1 MKLVFA
7 VVIFLSA
14 VATGQTNLIA
24 NIPARKTTSLNGT
37 WHFIVDPYQNGDGS
51 RYYENRKP
59 KGPQDLVEYDFATSP
74 TLKVPGDWNS
84 QREDLLW
91 YEGSIWYERN
101 FSYQTSSGKR
111 AFLYF
116 GAVNY
121 RAVVYLNGEKVG
133 EHVGGF
139 TPFNFEVTGK
149 IHSGE
154 NFVVVQ
160 VDNTRLAEGVPAL
173 STDWWNYGG
182 ITRDVTIVE
191 VPATFIEN
199 YALQLAKNDLG
210 RIEGWIQISGVRT
223 PQKVS
228 VEIPEAHTHQEITT
242 DSKGY
247 ASLDFPATLEV
258 WSPEKPKLYD
268 VTISTGDDTLTDKI
282 GFRTI
287 ETRGT
292 QILLNGKP
300 IFLRGISIHE
310 EAPFRSGRVFSAEDD
325 LTLLTWAKELGCN
338 YVRLAHYP
346 HNESMT
352 RLADKLGMLVWSEIP
367 VYWDIDWS
375 NVATLANAEQQ
386 LKENI
391 ARDRNRASIAIW
403 SIANETPVTPAR
415 LVFLKK
421 LVSDIRQ
428 IDATRLISAAMNRTG
443 REGNTRL
450 IDDPLG
456 EFVDILSVNEYIG
469 WYEGRLEDVANTR
482 WNTSWK
488 KPLIFSEFGAEAPYG
503 NHGDAGSKWT
513 EEYQAK
519 LYGEQITMLR
529 NIPQLAGLSP
539 WLLMDFRS
547 PRRPLPFIQDYHNK
561 KGLIS
566 NRGERKQAFYILQNY
581 YLELEKKH

>member
-1 MKLVFA
+1 
-7 VVIFLSA
+7 
-14 VATGQTNLIA
+14 
-24 NIPARKTTSLNGT
+24 
-37 WHFIVDPYQNGDGS
+37 
-51 RYYENRKP
+51 
-59 KGPQDLVEYDFATSP
+59 
-74 TLKVPGDWNS
+74 
-84 QREDLLW
+84 
-91 YEGSIWYERN
+91 
-101 FSYQTSSGKR
+101 
-111 AFLYF
+111 
-116 GAVNY
+116 
-121 RAVVYLNGEKVG
+121 
-133 EHVGGF
+133 
-139 TPFNFEVTGK
+139 
-149 IHSGE
+149 
-154 NFVVVQ
+154 
-160 VDNTRLAEGVPAL
+160 
-173 STDWWNYGG
+173 
-182 ITRDVTIVE
+182 
-191 VPATFIEN
+191 
-199 YALQLAKNDLG
+199 
-210 RIEGWIQISGVRT
+210 
-223 PQKVS
+223 
-228 VEIPEAHTHQEITT
+228 
-242 DSKGY
+242 
-247 ASLDFPATLEV
+247 
-258 WSPEKPKLYD
+258 
-268 VTISTGDDTLTDKI
+268 
-282 GFRTI
+282 
-287 ETRGT
+287 
-292 QILLNGKP
+292 
-300 IFLRGISIHE
+300 
-310 EAPFRSGRVFSAEDD
+310 
-325 LTLLTWAKELGCN
+325 
-338 YVRLAHYP
+338 
-346 HNESMT
+346 
-352 RLADKLGMLVWSEIP
+352 LGMLVWSEIP

-391 ARDRNRASIAIW
+391 ARDRNRASIVIW